1 MFRRK
6 HLLVLLFAAGCGVG
20 FAYSYAMRARTTV
33 QDNAAL
39 PVAAAS
45 PPALGEAPV
54 PVHEQPEQVAAVD
67 PVPGWMAAATGDEP
81 AARAAAITALANA
94 PAAQAV
100 PVLRQV
106 METAEPADRLLALD
120 ALRNLA
126 MRQGDADGSVR
137 EVLRLE
143 AYDGTDES
151 LALGAQAVLA
161 ELEDRF
167 LAAR

>member
-1 MFRRK
+1 
-6 HLLVLLFAAGCGVG
+6 VVGCGTG
-20 FAYSYAMRARTTV
+20 FAYTYATRARTV
-33 QDNAAL
+33 AQGSDAL
-39 PVAAAS
+39 PVVAS
-45 PPALGEAPV
+45 APLVRGALPV
-54 PVHEQPEQVAAVD
+54 PVNAEAVPVAAD
-67 PVPGWMAAATGDEP
+67 PVPGWIEAATGDDP
-81 AARAAAITALANA
+81 AARAAAITALADA

-106 METAEPADRLLALD
+106 METAEPAHRLLALD

-167 LAAR
+167 LASR

>member
-1 MFRRK
+1 
-6 HLLVLLFAAGCGVG
+6 
-20 FAYSYAMRARTTV
+20 
-33 QDNAAL
+33 
-39 PVAAAS
+39 
-45 PPALGEAPV
+45 
-54 PVHEQPEQVAAVD
+54 
-67 PVPGWMAAATGDEP
+67 
-81 AARAAAITALANA
+81 
-94 PAAQAV
+94 
-100 PVLRQV
+100 
-106 METAEPADRLLALD
+106 METAEPAHRLLALD

-167 LAAR
+167 LASR

>member
-1 MFRRK
+1 MLRRNQ
-6 HLLVLLFAAGCGVG
+6 LLVLLFIAGCGAG
-20 FAYSYAMRARTTV
+20 LAYSYATRARTAV
-33 QDNAAL
+33 EGGDAL
-39 PVAAAS
+39 PAATSA
-45 PPALGEAPV
+45 PMAHGTLPV
-54 PVHEQPEQVAAVD
+54 PVHEEPPQVAAD
-67 PVPGWMAAATGDEP
+67 PVPGWIDAARGDDP
-81 AARAAAITALANA
+81 AARAAAITALADA
-94 PAAQAV
+94 TAAQAL

-167 LAAR
+167 LASR